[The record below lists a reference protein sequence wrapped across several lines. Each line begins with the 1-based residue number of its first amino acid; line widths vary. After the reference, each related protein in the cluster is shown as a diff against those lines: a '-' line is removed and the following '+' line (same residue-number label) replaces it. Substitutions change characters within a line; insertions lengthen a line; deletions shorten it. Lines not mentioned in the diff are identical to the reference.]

1 MGIGLLLM
9 YTGFILLLSPM
20 IISNWPQ
27 SLNLSYTSQTFDFE
41 NDLSSIISFHGTP
54 TIVASSVANGSK
66 VIECKNGD
74 YLRWDL
80 RTTSRTIDLT
90 FKTCWMKL
98 PTIANES
105 LRVGE
110 IFGSDGGTQKY
121 ISTTT
126 LYCDQNGFKGWSLWT
141 DIPNARIS
149 FVPNDVV
156 YALETNRWYTIRITA
171 DLDMSTYKMYKD
183 GAELASITDV
193 PVPADVY
200 IDFFKLGAESQGASA
215 FVTYYDDVTMSF
227 LGPSPPPNQWSV
239 TIASSLGGSTS
250 LVGTTNVSDD
260 KSLSITAT
268 QSEGYVFSKWTL
280 DGTDYSTNSTVTI
293 PPQQSGT
300 THALLAVFTST
311 SPRDYGEYIWF
322 SLQMLGLGMVLGGGY
337 ILWPRKK

>member
-1 MGIGLLLM
+1 M
-9 YTGFILLLSPM
+9 YTGFILLLLPL

-27 SLNLSYTSQTFDFE
+27 SLNLSYTPQTFDFE
-41 NDLSSIISFHGTP
+41 NDLSSIISFYGTP

-80 RTTSRTIDLT
+80 RTSSRTIDLT

-126 LYCDQNGFKGWSLWT
+126 LYCDQNGYKGWSLWT
-141 DIPNARIS
+141 DIPNSRIS
-149 FVPNDVV
+149 FVSNDVV
-156 YALETNRWYTIRITA
+156 FALETNRWYTIRMTA
-171 DLDMSTYKMYKD
+171 NLDMGAYKIYMD

-193 PVPADVY
+193 LVPADMY
-200 IDFFKLGAESQGASA
+200 IDFFKLGAESQGASD
-215 FVTYYDDVTMSF
+215 FVTYFDDVTVSF

-239 TIASSLGGSTS
+239 TITSSLGGSTS
-250 LVGTTNVSDD
+250 LVGTTNVNDD
-260 KSLSITAT
+260 KSLTINAA

-280 DGTDYSTNSTVTI
+280 DGTDYSMNSTVTI
-293 PPQQSGT
+293 PPQLSGT
-300 THALLAVFTST
+300 THALRAVFTST
-311 SPRDYGEYIWF
+311 SPREYGEYIWLP
-322 SLQMLGLGMVLGGGY
+322 LQLLGLGMVFSGGY
-337 ILWPRKK
+337 VLWTRKKKELLNNP